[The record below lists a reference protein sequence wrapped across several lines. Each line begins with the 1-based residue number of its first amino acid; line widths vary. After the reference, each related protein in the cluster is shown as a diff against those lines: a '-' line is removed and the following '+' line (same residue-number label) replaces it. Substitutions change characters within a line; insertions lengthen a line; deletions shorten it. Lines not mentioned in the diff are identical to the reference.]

1 MKVKLSEFM
10 EKRYGIEM
18 LPDNPVY
25 AMAYVPFQA
34 EKAKLFSPDQG
45 FALGTMYQALNK
57 PFCGSKCGD
66 SDD

>member
-1 MKVKLSEFM
+1 MKLSEFM

-34 EKAKLFSPDQG
+34 AKAKLFSPHKG
-45 FALGTMYQALNK
+45 SPPGRRYRALTK
-57 PFCGSKCGD
+57 PFWVSRYGGRAD
-66 SDD
+66 